1 MPDQP
6 VRHEVR
12 RQRRQYSAKCREIYQ
27 GVSFWDVTD
36 VPNDEMINTVS
47 KEKTKVKSCKY
58 R

>member
-27 GVSFWDVTD
+27 GVSF
-36 VPNDEMINTVS
+36 
-47 KEKTKVKSCKY
+47 
-58 R
+58 